1 MNIAIVTDSTSDITP
16 DLAREYDI
24 HVVPAILVVNGQSLE
39 DGNGISREELYRQ
52 LPSMKVSPTTAAPS
66 SGTFQSVY
74 EALLKKGAD
83 QIISIH
89 VSSVL
94 SGMYNSALVA
104 AKAIGKQVRVIDSR
118 HVTLG
123 LGYQVIAAAQ
133 AARAGQT
140 LVEIQKIVTDI
151 HHRIHLVAMLD
162 TLEYAHRSGR
172 ISWTT
177 SNISAL
183 LQIKPFLGIED
194 GKVIRMGETRTR
206 RKGIERLYKM
216 LAELGPL
223 EHLAVLHTNAE
234 ADAARVVEHF
244 RTVVKNNPLDHQR
257 DLDYWRPRRTE
268 RVGICCRNPIN
279 RFHKIFCI
287 NLLTRWLCFRS
298 C

>member
-16 DLAREYDI
+16 DLACEYGI

-39 DGNGISREELYRQ
+39 DGNQISREELYRQ

-66 SGTFQSVY
+66 SGTFQRAY

-94 SGMYNSALVA
+94 SGMYNSAVVA
-104 AKAIGKQVRVIDSR
+104 AKAIGKQVHVIDSH

-123 LGYQVIAAAQ
+123 LGFQVIAAAQ
-133 AARAGQT
+133 AAQASKT
-140 LVEIQKIVTDI
+140 LAEVQKIITDI
-151 HHRIHLVAMLD
+151 YRRTHLVAMLD

-172 ISWTT
+172 ISWAK
-177 SNISAL
+177 SNISAF

-194 GKVIRMGETRTR
+194 GKVIRMGETRIR
-206 RKGIERLYKM
+206 KKGIERLYKM
-216 LAELGPL
+216 LAEFGSL

-234 ADAARVVEHF
+234 ADASQLAEHF
-244 RTVVKNNPLDHQR
+244 KAIVKNNPLIINVTSIIGIH
-257 DLDYWRPRRTE
+257 
-268 RVGICCRNPIN
+268 VGPNGLG
-279 RFHKIFCI
+279 FVAV
-287 NLLTRWLCFRS
+287 TQ
-298 C
+298 